1 MIQCCGIHVRS
12 ERRAA
17 VDRQHHRGILAAE
30 LAGGR
35 LPDAA
40 QSMTEA
46 RPPRHHV
53 QVGDLARGQSRRCRD
68 FTGKAD
74 RFGAA
79 FEADRRV
86 APDRQHQ
93 AFPADDGKR
102 PVDSGKFGEGAIGG
116 DPCHAD
122 APVKVVERSAGRLG
136 NDLDCRAAAILPWR
150 SAASSG
156 ADDLHGRAF
165 LSAGSAGRAGWRA
178 HNRSRGRSRHRRGA
192 SRRWLDRS
200 TAHGRCG

>member
-1 MIQCCGIHVRS
+1 MVRG

-17 VDRQHHRGILAAE
+17 VERQHDRGILAAE
-30 LAGGR
+30 FAGGG
-35 LPDAA
+35 LPDAP
-40 QSMTEA
+40 QPMTEA

-53 QVGDLARGQSRRCRD
+53 EVGDLACGQPRRCRD
-68 FTGKAD
+68 VAGEAD
-74 RFGAA
+74 RLGAA
-79 FEADRRV
+79 FEADRCV
-86 APDRQHQ
+86 ASDRQYQ
-93 AFPADDGKR
+93 AFPVDDGKR

-136 NDLDCRAAAILPWR
+136 NDLGRRAAAILPWR